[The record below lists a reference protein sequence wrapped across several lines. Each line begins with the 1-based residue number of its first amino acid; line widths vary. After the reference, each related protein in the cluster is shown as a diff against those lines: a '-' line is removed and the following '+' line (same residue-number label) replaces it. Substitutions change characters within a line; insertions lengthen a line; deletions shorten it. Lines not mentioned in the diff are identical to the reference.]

1 MNVGRSQSPGS
12 TAHAQACTHASEQK
26 AYEGSGAGKLIVKD
40 RMEAKMEIAASIVSA
55 TTRPDAGALGS
66 CEQRK
71 FAPASIWTAAML
83 AALEIGVT
91 GRKWHS
97 LIDKVYRLETL
108 ELGWVHTPIPSPSP
122 RSTALSA
129 VAYGRSCADRITV
142 RGRAVAC
149 AITPTGQTRSSLILG
164 CSRWSQLI
172 TWRANPDAET
182 ADWRARRGRTAHRV
196 RREGTTARSFPT
208 PIEQRG
214 GARRFSLGAKRAC
227 AQRAS
232 PRTL

>member
-1 MNVGRSQSPGS
+1 
-12 TAHAQACTHASEQK
+12 
-26 AYEGSGAGKLIVKD
+26 
-40 RMEAKMEIAASIVSA
+40 MEIAASIVSA

-71 FAPASIWTAAML
+71 FAPALIWTAAML

-129 VAYGRSCADRITV
+129 VAYGRSCADSITV

-164 CSRWSQLI
+164 CSRWSKLI

-208 PIEQRG
+208 PIEP
-214 GARRFSLGAKRAC
+214 SLRADKRL
-227 AQRAS
+227 RAS
-232 PRTL
+232 PTSACGSSAALGPLQQRHSRARRRLHETPWLWHAMAY

>member
-1 MNVGRSQSPGS
+1 
-12 TAHAQACTHASEQK
+12 
-26 AYEGSGAGKLIVKD
+26 
-40 RMEAKMEIAASIVSA
+40 MEIAASIVSA

-122 RSTALSA
+122 RSTALSG
-129 VAYGRSCADRITV
+129 VAYGRSCADSITV

-164 CSRWSQLI
+164 CSRWSKLI

-196 RREGTTARSFPT
+196 RREGTARAVPYPYHMSIACRARSARPPQRTAFFTRLVIELCPT
-208 PIEQRG
+208 SFF
-214 GARRFSLGAKRAC
+214 RFSTFRGSSLLPSRRAMY
-227 AQRAS
+227 
-232 PRTL
+232 